1 MRNEQLKS
9 VFMKKQLLILLLG
22 LLLAQEATRAQ
33 FKKPGDRLPDRLTTE
48 IQANYTELGRFV
60 FVQNQL
66 LVTNLRPEEFDR
78 VAIVNMQGMVMQ
90 KQTVNG
96 HAIRLDLTELEEGVH
111 LLLLHSSTRM
121 KEKSIK
127 MYVKK

>member
-1 MRNEQLKS
+1 
-9 VFMKKQLLILLLG
+9 MKKQLLILLLG